1 MSTKK
6 PNQTELLS
14 AIRRKCLDCS
24 GGVRNEVKGCKIRDC
39 SLYPYRANA
48 LREEEQISLTDAL
61 NQEETA

>member
-1 MSTKK
+1 MKKATKV
-6 PNQTELLS
+6 ELLS

-39 SLYPYRANA
+39 PLYQYRANA
-48 LREEEQISLTDAL
+48 LRDEEQISLTDAL